1 MTRTALNAYGK
12 DGDGSFECT
21 GFSVLDGTIRDFK
34 CYRYYKKNS
43 HADSISING
52 IYGLETDVYEG
63 MAEVLSLIGA
73 LKACENIRLFDLS
86 LSKVNQN
93 DGRGKLRAVFS
104 AGNNAAAAVDKFIG
118 SYVEFFGKDDIIRQL
133 SDITA
138 MVSAG
143 ENQVLSQFGIEAA
156 INENK
161 KTVCVTGAKLYFNIG
176 KNLEGIDSLNGF
188 TRQKACIKNL
198 LDIYY
203 SPFMLGYNISEN
215 SAETKLYFLDAYIK
229 ALFNKIK
236 NKTDTISSVLLREM
250 TALERIG
257 VSQDIID
264 LTALDKID
272 KMGLYLKGIA
282 ISTKNWNNGNAK
294 NSGKGYFFPK
304 I

>member
-1 MTRTALNAYGK
+1 MTQTALNTYGK
-12 DGDGSFECT
+12 NGDGSFECT
-21 GFSVLDGTIRDFK
+21 GFSVFNGNIHDFK

-43 HADSISING
+43 NADNISING
-52 IYGLETDVYEG
+52 IYGLETDDYKG
-63 MAEVLSLIGA
+63 MAEIFSLIGV
-73 LKACENIRLFDLS
+73 LKSCENIRLFDLS

-93 DGRGKLRAVFS
+93 GRGKLRAVFS
-104 AGNNAAAAVDKFIG
+104 AGKNKAAAVDKFIG
-118 SYVEFFGKDDIIRQL
+118 SYVKFFGKDDIIRQL

-143 ENQVLSQFGIEAA
+143 ENQVLSQFGIEVD
-156 INENK
+156 INEDK
-161 KTVCVTGAKLYFNIG
+161 KAVCVSGAKLYFNIS

-250 TALERIG
+250 TALEHIG

-282 ISTKNWNNGNAK
+282 ISTKNWNNGNTE
-294 NSGKGYFFPK
+294 NYGKGYFFPK